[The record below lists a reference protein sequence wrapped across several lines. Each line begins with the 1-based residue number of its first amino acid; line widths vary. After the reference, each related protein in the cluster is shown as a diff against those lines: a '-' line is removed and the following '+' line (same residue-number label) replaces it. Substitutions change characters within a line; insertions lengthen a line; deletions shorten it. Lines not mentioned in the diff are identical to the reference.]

1 MLARGNL
8 PRHPSAM
15 MRRITEHADEEIHS
29 PRTPSPELYPNGQ
42 RPSAAVRVP
51 RRNAGG
57 FDLAASLIRLT
68 STATLRPAQSLAAR
82 FKVVATGGST
92 SSLGA
97 LLRKDGEGAEGP
109 WMPVHLALFLNYV
122 NKTAAIYPHPI
133 DPSACIPRNQSRHCH
148 RRKRGLARARLGES
162 LAPSFSPMV
171 CVAVAGHAHAAR
183 HPLPPKLPPLAL
195 RLALNPGDHES
206 RWMRVAR
213 TYHGVKLQ
221 FGGGIVETTGDVPP

>member
-109 WMPVHLALFLNYV
+109 WMPVHLSCTIFKLCQQNSRDLS
-122 NKTAAIYPHPI
+122 TPHR
-133 DPSACIPRNQSRHCH
+133 S
-148 RRKRGLARARLGES
+148 
-162 LAPSFSPMV
+162 
-171 CVAVAGHAHAAR
+171 
-183 HPLPPKLPPLAL
+183 L
-195 RLALNPGDHES
+195 RLHSTQPIP
-206 RWMRVAR
+206 AR
-213 TYHGVKLQ
+213 SQ
-221 FGGGIVETTGDVPP
+221 AQERPCSSSTG